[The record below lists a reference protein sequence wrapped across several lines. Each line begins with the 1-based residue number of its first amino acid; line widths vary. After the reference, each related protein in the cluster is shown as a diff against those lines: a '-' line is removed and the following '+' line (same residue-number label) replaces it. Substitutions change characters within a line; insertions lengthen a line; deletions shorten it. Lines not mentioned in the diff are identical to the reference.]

1 MDQSI
6 TENAAKPSHVAPLNR
21 PKIFSHGTLECK
33 SLAASRPFYEEFLG
47 LECVRHAKKA
57 MMIRKGGYF
66 GLVCLEKGARVRP
79 VGVGNHWGMD
89 LATKE
94 EVDRARELALEH
106 KEKYGIQKVMRI
118 TEMHGTYGF
127 YFQDLDGNWWEFQY
141 VGEGQENGTGRY
153 DKHYARG
160 DVVDMSVDTSMEEAE
175 PDPEE

>member
-1 MDQSI
+1 MNQSI
-6 TENAAKPSHVAPLNR
+6 SEKSVKPRVTPLNR

-33 SLAASRPFYEEFLG
+33 NLADSRPFYEEFLG
-47 LECVRHAKKA
+47 LECVRHATKA

-66 GLVCLEKGARVRP
+66 GLVCLEKGKNVRP
-79 VGVGNHWGMD
+79 VGVGNHWGID

-94 EVDRARELALEH
+94 EVDRARELALQY

-118 TEMHGTYGF
+118 TEMHGTYAF
-127 YFQDLDGNWWEFQY
+127 YFQDRDGNWWEFQY
-141 VGEGQENGTGRY
+141 VGDGQETGAGRY

-160 DVVDMSVDTSMEEAE
+160 DVVDMSVDTSMEEPE

>member
-1 MDQSI
+1 MDDATIERS
-6 TENAAKPSHVAPLNR
+6 AKPRVAPLNR

-33 SLAASRPFYEEFLG
+33 CLAESRPFYEEFLG
-47 LECVRHAKKA
+47 LDCVRHAKKA

-66 GLVCLEKGARVRP
+66 GLVCLEKGKNVRP
-79 VGVGNHWGMD
+79 VGVGNHWGID

-94 EVDRARELALEH
+94 EVDRARELALQY

-127 YFQDLDGNWWEFQY
+127 YFQDRDGNWWEFQY

-153 DKHYARG
+153 DKHFARG
-160 DVVDMSVDTSMEEAE
+160 DVVDMSVDTSNEPAE

>member
-1 MDQSI
+1 MDSA
-6 TENAAKPSHVAPLNR
+6 TAERSPKSSVAPLNR

-47 LECVRHAKKA
+47 LDCVRHAKKA
-57 MMIRKGGYF
+57 MMLRKGMYW
-66 GLVCLEKGARVRP
+66 GLVCLEKGERVRP
-79 VGVGNHWGMD
+79 VGVGNHWGLD

-94 EVDRARELALEH
+94 GVDRAHELALQY

-127 YFQDLDGNWWEFQY
+127 YFQDRDGNWWEFQY

-153 DKHYARG
+153 DKHFARG
-160 DVVDMSVDTSMEEAE
+160 DVVDMSIDTSGEDPE